1 MKCPYSKRI
10 ITALAV
16 IACTCGMNAEAA
28 SVGQLVASD
37 SYNLYWGGSY
47 NDVTKTGGSYNTAL
61 GSGTSAGMSVEK
73 RHDGEY
79 TTTTAQTYQYGMAW
93 GKEARAA
100 NDVATAFGHKTV
112 ATGKKA
118 TAFGEKSVASGEA
131 STAFGQMTEA
141 SADNATAFG
150 YKTNASGKASTAFGS
165 QNTASGQS
173 AAAFGQNNKATGNS
187 ATAFGQDTVAG
198 GRSAVAMGEFSDA
211 AGDNSLAAL
220 GGQTLAAATGFAA
233 VGNGAVAAVENT
245 VALGS
250 GSRADRKAGKDG
262 YLKSAA
268 LTGAAWTST
277 ANAISV
283 GNVNGTDGSGNPA
296 PVTRQIT
303 GIAAGS
309 EDTDAVNVAQL
320 KAAVTGASAVKA
332 GSNIS
337 VSADNTVSLK
347 DDVYLGGN
355 HDAATSNIHLNG
367 NDGTITA
374 NAKGDTFQPSSTMKF
389 NKDGLTVSG
398 TDGFGNNTNK
408 TTTVKD
414 GVVRVSDKS
423 LASEHYTEID
433 GGTVRTE
440 ILKVNPD
447 TQSRLKFDGGG
458 LATNVGDSALSV
470 DKKYIYQ
477 AVDDGSGRSNSMKIE
492 KTGTTFKAA
501 GIASAGTTTIE
512 GKKVTA
518 GDVVINGETGQS
530 TIKGLTNKTL
540 TAPDF
545 AKAGRAAT
553 EEQLKVTDDKV
564 TVLDGRVGTL
574 DTQVGTLNTQV
585 GTLDTQ
591 VGTLNTQVG
600 TLNTQVGTLDTRV
613 TTLDGRMD
621 SVDAQIGT
629 LSGRVDGVND
639 RINQLDGRINKVGA
653 GAAALAAL
661 HPLDYDPAYKWD
673 FAAGMGNYRNA
684 NAMAIGAFYRP
695 NEVTMFSLGASIGDG
710 GGMVNAGISLKV
722 GPGVNG
728 GTTRSGLMSKVQDL
742 TAENKELKARDDAQ
756 DVLINQLRRELEALK
771 DDLHK

>member
-1 MKCPYSKRI
+1 MNTMKCPYSKRI

-37 SYNLYWGGSY
+37 SYNLYWGGSP

-73 RHDGEY
+73 QYDGEY
-79 TTTTAQTYQYGMAW
+79 TTTTTQTYQYGMAW

-100 NDVATAFGHKTV
+100 NDAATAFGHKTV

-118 TAFGEKSVASGEA
+118 TAFGENSVASGEA

-150 YKTNASGKASTAFGS
+150 YKTNASGRASTAFGA

-173 AAAFGQNNKATGNS
+173 AAAFGQN
-187 ATAFGQDTVAG
+187 TVAG

-220 GGQTLAAATGFAA
+220 GGQTLAAATGSAA

-268 LTGAAWTST
+268 RTGAAWTST

-320 KAAVTGASAVKA
+320 KAAVAGASAVKA

-374 NAKGDTFQPSSTMKF
+374 NAKGGMFQPSKTMEF

-398 TDGFGNNTNK
+398 TDGLGNNTGK

-564 TVLDGRVGTL
+564 TALDGR
-574 DTQVGTLNTQV
+574 V

-613 TTLDGRMD
+613 TSLDGRMD

-756 DVLINQLRRELEALK
+756 DALINQLRRELEALK

>member
-1 MKCPYSKRI
+1 M
-10 ITALAV
+10 
-16 IACTCGMNAEAA
+16 
-28 SVGQLVASD
+28 
-37 SYNLYWGGSY
+37 
-47 NDVTKTGGSYNTAL
+47 
-61 GSGTSAGMSVEK
+61 
-73 RHDGEY
+73 
-79 TTTTAQTYQYGMAW
+79 
-93 GKEARAA
+93 
-100 NDVATAFGHKTV
+100 
-112 ATGKKA
+112 
-118 TAFGEKSVASGEA
+118 
-131 STAFGQMTEA
+131 
-141 SADNATAFG
+141 
-150 YKTNASGKASTAFGS
+150 
-165 QNTASGQS
+165 
-173 AAAFGQNNKATGNS
+173 
-187 ATAFGQDTVAG
+187 
-198 GRSAVAMGEFSDA
+198 
-211 AGDNSLAAL
+211 
-220 GGQTLAAATGFAA
+220 
-233 VGNGAVAAVENT
+233 
-245 VALGS
+245 ALGS
-250 GSRADRKAGKDG
+250 GSRADREAGKDG

-268 LTGAAWTST
+268 RTGAAWTST

-320 KAAVTGASAVKA
+320 KAAVAGASAVKA

-374 NAKGDTFQPSSTMKF
+374 NAKGGMFQPSKTMEF

-398 TDGFGNNTNK
+398 TDGLGNNTGK

-492 KTGTTFKAA
+492 KTVTTFKAA

-564 TVLDGRVGTL
+564 TALDGR
-574 DTQVGTLNTQV
+574 
-585 GTLDTQ
+585 

-600 TLNTQVGTLDTRV
+600 TLNTQVGTLNTQMGTLDTRV
-613 TTLDGRMD
+613 TSLDGRMD

-756 DVLINQLRRELEALK
+756 DALINQLRRELEALK
-771 DDLHK
+771 DDLRK

>member
-1 MKCPYSKRI
+1 
-10 ITALAV
+10 
-16 IACTCGMNAEAA
+16 MNAEAA
-28 SVGQLVASD
+28 SVGQLVASN
-37 SYNLYWGGSY
+37 SYNLYWSGSY

-73 RHDGEY
+73 QWNGEY

-100 NDVATAFGHKTV
+100 NDAATAFGHKTA
-112 ATGKKA
+112 ATGKEA
-118 TAFGEKSVASGEA
+118 TAFGEKSVASGQA

-150 YKTNASGKASTAFGS
+150 YKTNASGRASTAFGA

-173 AAAFGQNNKATGNS
+173 AAAFGQNTKATGEA

-198 GRSAVAMGEFSDA
+198 GRSAVAMGELSNA
-211 AGDNSLAAL
+211 AGNNSLAAL
-220 GGQTLAAATGFAA
+220 GGQTLAAATGSAA
-233 VGNGAVAAVENT
+233 VGSGAVAAVENT

-250 GSRADRKAGKDG
+250 GSRADREAGKDG

-268 LTGAAWTST
+268 RTGAAWTST

-320 KAAVTGASAVKA
+320 KAAVAGASAVKA

-374 NAKGDTFQPSSTMKF
+374 NAKGGMFENSRTMEF

-398 TDGFGNNTNK
+398 TDGFGNNTGK

-447 TQSRLKFDGGG
+447 TQNRLKFDGGG
-458 LATNVGDSALSV
+458 LATNVGDSALSI

-492 KTGTTFKAA
+492 KTVTTFKAA

-564 TVLDGRVGTL
+564 TALDGR
-574 DTQVGTLNTQV
+574 VGTLNTQV
-585 GTLDTQ
+585 GA
-591 VGTLNTQVG
+591 
-600 TLNTQVGTLDTRV
+600 LDTRV
-613 TTLDGRMD
+613 TSLDGRMD

-639 RINQLDGRINKVGA
+639 RISQLDGRINKVGA

-756 DVLINQLRRELEALK
+756 DALINQLRRELEALK

>member
-1 MKCPYSKRI
+1 MNTMKCPYSKRI

-37 SYNLYWGGSY
+37 SYNLYWGGSP

-73 RHDGEY
+73 QYDGEY
-79 TTTTAQTYQYGMAW
+79 TTTTTQTYQYGMAW

-100 NDVATAFGHKTV
+100 NDAAT
-112 ATGKKA
+112 
-118 TAFGEKSVASGEA
+118 
-131 STAFGQMTEA
+131 
-141 SADNATAFG
+141 
-150 YKTNASGKASTAFGS
+150 
-165 QNTASGQS
+165 
-173 AAAFGQNNKATGNS
+173 AFGQNNKATGNS

-220 GGQTLAAATGFAA
+220 GGQTLAAATGSAA

-268 LTGAAWTST
+268 RTGAAWTST

-320 KAAVTGASAVKA
+320 KAAVAGASAVKA

-374 NAKGDTFQPSSTMKF
+374 NAKGGMFQPSKTMEF

-398 TDGFGNNTNK
+398 TDGLGNNTGK

-564 TVLDGRVGTL
+564 TALDGR
-574 DTQVGTLNTQV
+574 V

-613 TTLDGRMD
+613 TSLDGRMD

-756 DVLINQLRRELEALK
+756 DALINQLRRELEALK

>member
-1 MKCPYSKRI
+1 MNTMKCPYSKRI

-28 SVGQLVASD
+28 SVGQLVASN

-47 NDVTKTGGSYNTAL
+47 NEVTKTGGSYNTAL

-73 RHDGEY
+73 QWNGEY

-100 NDVATAFGHKTV
+100 NDAATAFGHKTA
-112 ATGKKA
+112 ATGKEA
-118 TAFGEKSVASGEA
+118 TAFGEKSVASGQA
-131 STAFGQMTEA
+131 STAFGQMTKA

-150 YKTNASGKASTAFGS
+150 YKTNASGRASTAFGA

-173 AAAFGQNNKATGNS
+173 AAAFGQNTKATGEA

-198 GRSAVAMGEFSDA
+198 GRSAVAMGELSNA
-211 AGDNSLAAL
+211 AGNNSLAAL
-220 GGQTLAAATGFAA
+220 GGQTLAAATGSAA
-233 VGNGAVAAVENT
+233 VGSGAVAAVENT

-250 GSRADRKAGKDG
+250 GSRADREAGKDG

-268 LTGAAWTST
+268 RTGAAWTST

-320 KAAVTGASAVKA
+320 KAAVAGASAVKA

-374 NAKGDTFQPSSTMKF
+374 NAKGGMFQPSKTMEF

-398 TDGFGNNTNK
+398 TDGFGRDTGK

-423 LASEHYTEID
+423 LVSEHYTEID

-447 TQSRLKFDGGG
+447 TQNRLKFDGGG
-458 LATNVGDSALSV
+458 LATNVGDSALSI

-492 KTGTTFKAA
+492 KTVTTFKAA

-574 DTQVGTLNTQV
+574 NTQV
-585 GTLDTQ
+585 GA
-591 VGTLNTQVG
+591 
-600 TLNTQVGTLDTRV
+600 LDTRV
-613 TTLDGRMD
+613 TSLDGRMD

-629 LSGRVDGVND
+629 LSGWVDGVND

-710 GGMVNAGISLKV
+710 GGMVNAGISLKM

-756 DVLINQLRRELEALK
+756 DALINQLRRELEALK

>member
-37 SYNLYWGGSY
+37 SYNLYWGGSP

-73 RHDGEY
+73 QYDGEY
-79 TTTTAQTYQYGMAW
+79 TTTTTQTYQYGMAW

-100 NDVATAFGHKTV
+100 NDAATAFGHKTV

-118 TAFGEKSVASGEA
+118 TAFGENSVASGEA

-150 YKTNASGKASTAFGS
+150 YKTNASGRASTAFGA

-198 GRSAVAMGEFSDA
+198 GRSAV
-211 AGDNSLAAL
+211 
-220 GGQTLAAATGFAA
+220 
-233 VGNGAVAAVENT
+233 GNGAVAAVENT

-250 GSRADRKAGKDG
+250 GSRADREAGKDG

-268 LTGAAWTST
+268 RTGAAWTST

-320 KAAVTGASAVKA
+320 KAAVAGASAVKA

-374 NAKGDTFQPSSTMKF
+374 NAKGGMFQPSKTMEF

-398 TDGFGNNTNK
+398 TDGLGNNTGK

-492 KTGTTFKAA
+492 KTVTTFKAA

-564 TVLDGRVGTL
+564 TALDGR
-574 DTQVGTLNTQV
+574 
-585 GTLDTQ
+585 

-600 TLNTQVGTLDTRV
+600 TLNTQVGTLNTQMGTLDTRV
-613 TTLDGRMD
+613 TSLDGRMD

-756 DVLINQLRRELEALK
+756 DALINQLRRELEALK
-771 DDLHK
+771 DDLRK

>member
-1 MKCPYSKRI
+1 
-10 ITALAV
+10 
-16 IACTCGMNAEAA
+16 MNAEAA
-28 SVGQLVASD
+28 SVGQLVASN
-37 SYNLYWGGSY
+37 SYNLYWSGSY

-73 RHDGEY
+73 QWNGEY

-100 NDVATAFGHKTV
+100 NDAATAFGHKTA
-112 ATGKKA
+112 ATGKEA
-118 TAFGEKSVASGEA
+118 TAFGEKSVASGQA
-131 STAFGQMTEA
+131 STAFGQMTKA

-150 YKTNASGKASTAFGS
+150 YKTNASGRASTAFGA

-173 AAAFGQNNKATGNS
+173 AAAFGQNTKATGEA

-198 GRSAVAMGEFSDA
+198 GRSAVAMGELSNA
-211 AGDNSLAAL
+211 AGNNSLAAL
-220 GGQTLAAATGFAA
+220 GGQTLAAATGSAA
-233 VGNGAVAAVENT
+233 VGSGAVAAVENT

-250 GSRADRKAGKDG
+250 GSRADREAGKDG

-268 LTGAAWTST
+268 RTGAAWTST

-320 KAAVTGASAVKA
+320 KAAVAGASAVKA

-374 NAKGDTFQPSSTMKF
+374 NAKGGMFQPSKTMEF

-398 TDGFGNNTNK
+398 TDGFGNNTGK

-423 LASEHYTEID
+423 LVSEHYTEID

-447 TQSRLKFDGGG
+447 TQNRLKFDGGG
-458 LATNVGDSALSV
+458 LATNVGDSALSI

-492 KTGTTFKAA
+492 KTVTTFKAA

-574 DTQVGTLNTQV
+574 NTQV
-585 GTLDTQ
+585 GA
-591 VGTLNTQVG
+591 
-600 TLNTQVGTLDTRV
+600 LDTRV
-613 TTLDGRMD
+613 TSLDGRMD

-629 LSGRVDGVND
+629 LSGRVNGVND

>member
-1 MKCPYSKRI
+1 MNTMKCPYSKRI

-28 SVGQLVASD
+28 SVGQLVASN

-47 NDVTKTGGSYNTAL
+47 DVTKTGGSYNTAL

-73 RHDGEY
+73 QWNGEY

-100 NDVATAFGHKTV
+100 NDAATAFGHKTA
-112 ATGKKA
+112 ATGKEA
-118 TAFGEKSVASGEA
+118 TAFGEKSVASGQA
-131 STAFGQMTEA
+131 STAFGQMTKA

-150 YKTNASGKASTAFGS
+150 YKTNASGRASTAFGA

-173 AAAFGQNNKATGNS
+173 AAAFGQNTKATGEA

-198 GRSAVAMGEFSDA
+198 GRSAVAMGELSNA
-211 AGDNSLAAL
+211 AGNNSLAAL
-220 GGQTLAAATGFAA
+220 GGQTLVAATGSAA
-233 VGNGAVAAVENT
+233 VGSGAVAAVENT

-250 GSRADRKAGKDG
+250 GSRADREAGKDG

-268 LTGAAWTST
+268 RTGAAWTST

-320 KAAVTGASAVKA
+320 KAAVVGASGVKA

-374 NAKGDTFQPSSTMKF
+374 NAKGGMFQPSKTMEF

-398 TDGFGNNTNK
+398 TDGFGRDTGK

-492 KTGTTFKAA
+492 KTVTTFKAA

-518 GDVVINGETGQS
+518 GDVVINGETGKS

-574 DTQVGTLNTQV
+574 NTQV
-585 GTLDTQ
+585 GA
-591 VGTLNTQVG
+591 
-600 TLNTQVGTLDTRV
+600 LDTRV
-613 TTLDGRMD
+613 TSLDGRMD

-629 LSGRVDGVND
+629 LSGRVNGVND

-756 DVLINQLRRELEALK
+756 DALINQLRRELEALK

>member
-37 SYNLYWGGSY
+37 SYNLYWGGSP

-73 RHDGEY
+73 QYDGEY
-79 TTTTAQTYQYGMAW
+79 TTTTTQTYQYGMAW

-100 NDVATAFGHKTV
+100 NDAATAFGHKTV

-118 TAFGEKSVASGEA
+118 TAFGENSVASGEA

-141 SADNATAFG
+141 AADNATAFG
-150 YKTNASGKASTAFGS
+150 YKTNASGRASTAFGA

-198 GRSAVAMGEFSDA
+198 GRSAV
-211 AGDNSLAAL
+211 
-220 GGQTLAAATGFAA
+220 
-233 VGNGAVAAVENT
+233 GNGAVAAVENT

-250 GSRADRKAGKDG
+250 GSRADREAGKDG

-268 LTGAAWTST
+268 RTGAAWTST

-320 KAAVTGASAVKA
+320 KAAVAGASAVKA

-374 NAKGDTFQPSSTMKF
+374 NAKGGMFQPSKTMEF

-398 TDGFGNNTNK
+398 TDGLGNNTGK

-492 KTGTTFKAA
+492 KTVTTFKR
-501 GIASAGTTTIE
+501 
-512 GKKVTA
+512 
-518 GDVVINGETGQS
+518 
-530 TIKGLTNKTL
+530 
-540 TAPDF
+540 AP
-545 AKAGRAAT
+545 
-553 EEQLKVTDDKV
+553 
-564 TVLDGRVGTL
+564 
-574 DTQVGTLNTQV
+574 
-585 GTLDTQ
+585 
-591 VGTLNTQVG
+591 
-600 TLNTQVGTLDTRV
+600 
-613 TTLDGRMD
+613 
-621 SVDAQIGT
+621 
-629 LSGRVDGVND
+629 
-639 RINQLDGRINKVGA
+639 
-653 GAAALAAL
+653 
-661 HPLDYDPAYKWD
+661 
-673 FAAGMGNYRNA
+673 
-684 NAMAIGAFYRP
+684 RP
-695 NEVTMFSLGASIGDG
+695 
-710 GGMVNAGISLKV
+710 
-722 GPGVNG
+722 
-728 GTTRSGLMSKVQDL
+728 
-742 TAENKELKARDDAQ
+742 LKARKLPPGMSSSTGKRDSPR
-756 DVLINQLRRELEALK
+756 LRG
-771 DDLHK
+771 

>member
-1 MKCPYSKRI
+1 
-10 ITALAV
+10 
-16 IACTCGMNAEAA
+16 MNAEAA

-37 SYNLYWGGSY
+37 SYNLYWGGSP

-73 RHDGEY
+73 QYDGEY
-79 TTTTAQTYQYGMAW
+79 TTTTTQTYQYGMAW

-100 NDVATAFGHKTV
+100 NDAATAFGHKTV

-118 TAFGEKSVASGEA
+118 TAFGENSVASGEA

-150 YKTNASGKASTAFGS
+150 YKTNASGRASTAFGA

-220 GGQTLAAATGFAA
+220 GGQTLAAATGSAA

-268 LTGAAWTST
+268 RTGAAWTST

-320 KAAVTGASAVKA
+320 KAAVAGASAVKA

-374 NAKGDTFQPSSTMKF
+374 NAKGGMFENSRTMEF

-398 TDGFGNNTNK
+398 TDGFGNNTGK

-545 AKAGRAAT
+545 AKAG
-553 EEQLKVTDDKV
+553 V
-564 TVLDGRVGTL
+564 
-574 DTQVGTLNTQV
+574 
-585 GTLDTQ
+585 
-591 VGTLNTQVG
+591 
-600 TLNTQVGTLDTRV
+600 
-613 TTLDGRMD
+613 
-621 SVDAQIGT
+621 
-629 LSGRVDGVND
+629 
-639 RINQLDGRINKVGA
+639 
-653 GAAALAAL
+653 
-661 HPLDYDPAYKWD
+661 
-673 FAAGMGNYRNA
+673 
-684 NAMAIGAFYRP
+684 
-695 NEVTMFSLGASIGDG
+695 
-710 GGMVNAGISLKV
+710 
-722 GPGVNG
+722 
-728 GTTRSGLMSKVQDL
+728 
-742 TAENKELKARDDAQ
+742 
-756 DVLINQLRRELEALK
+756 RRRK
-771 DDLHK
+771 NS

>member
-37 SYNLYWGGSY
+37 SYNLYWGGSP

-73 RHDGEY
+73 QYDGEY
-79 TTTTAQTYQYGMAW
+79 TTTTTQTYQYGMAW

-100 NDVATAFGHKTV
+100 NDAATAFGHKTV

-118 TAFGEKSVASGEA
+118 TAFGENSVASGEA

-150 YKTNASGKASTAFGS
+150 YKTNASGRASTAFGA

-173 AAAFGQNNKATGNS
+173 AAAFGQNNKATGDA
-187 ATAFGQDTVAG
+187 ATAFGQDTAAS

-211 AGDNSLAAL
+211 AGDNSLAA
-220 GGQTLAAATGFAA
+220 ATGSAA

-250 GSRADRKAGKDG
+250 GSRADREAGKDG

-268 LTGAAWTST
+268 RTGAAWTST

-320 KAAVTGASAVKA
+320 KAAVAGASAVKA

-374 NAKGDTFQPSSTMKF
+374 NAKGGMFQPSKTMEF

-398 TDGFGNNTNK
+398 TDGLGNNTGK

-492 KTGTTFKAA
+492 KTVTTFKAA
-501 GIASAGTTTIE
+501 GIASAGITTIE

-564 TVLDGRVGTL
+564 TALDGR
-574 DTQVGTLNTQV
+574 
-585 GTLDTQ
+585 

-600 TLNTQVGTLDTRV
+600 TLNTQVGTLNTQMGTLDTRV
-613 TTLDGRMD
+613 TSLDGRMD

-756 DVLINQLRRELEALK
+756 DALINQLRRELEALK
-771 DDLHK
+771 DDLRK

>member
-1 MKCPYSKRI
+1 
-10 ITALAV
+10 
-16 IACTCGMNAEAA
+16 MNAEAA

-37 SYNLYWGGSY
+37 SYNLYWGGSP

-73 RHDGEY
+73 QYDGEY
-79 TTTTAQTYQYGMAW
+79 TTTTTQTYQYGMAW

-100 NDVATAFGHKTV
+100 NDAAT
-112 ATGKKA
+112 
-118 TAFGEKSVASGEA
+118 
-131 STAFGQMTEA
+131 
-141 SADNATAFG
+141 
-150 YKTNASGKASTAFGS
+150 
-165 QNTASGQS
+165 
-173 AAAFGQNNKATGNS
+173 AFGQNNKATGNS

-220 GGQTLAAATGFAA
+220 GGQTLAAATGSAA

-250 GSRADRKAGKDG
+250 GSRADREAGKDG

-268 LTGAAWTST
+268 RTGAAWTST

-320 KAAVTGASAVKA
+320 KAAVAGASAVKA

-374 NAKGDTFQPSSTMKF
+374 NAKGGMFQPSKTMEF

-398 TDGFGNNTNK
+398 TDGLGNNTGK

-492 KTGTTFKAA
+492 KTVTTFKAA

-564 TVLDGRVGTL
+564 TALDGR
-574 DTQVGTLNTQV
+574 
-585 GTLDTQ
+585 

-600 TLNTQVGTLDTRV
+600 TLNTQVGTLNTQMGTLDTRV
-613 TTLDGRMD
+613 TSLDGRMD

-756 DVLINQLRRELEALK
+756 DALINQLRRELEALK
-771 DDLHK
+771 DDLRK

>member
-1 MKCPYSKRI
+1 
-10 ITALAV
+10 
-16 IACTCGMNAEAA
+16 MNAEAA
-28 SVGQLVASD
+28 SVGNLVASD
-37 SYNLYWGGSY
+37 YYNLYWGGSY

-61 GSGTSAGMSVEK
+61 GSGTSAGMSVTK
-73 RHDGEY
+73 RYDGEY
-79 TTTTAQTYQYGMAW
+79 ETTTAQTYQYGMAW

-100 NDVATAFGHKTV
+100 NDA
-112 ATGKKA
+112 
-118 TAFGEKSVASGEA
+118 
-131 STAFGQMTEA
+131 
-141 SADNATAFG
+141 ATAFG
-150 YKTNASGKASTAFGS
+150 YKTNASGKASTAFGA

-173 AAAFGQNNKATGNS
+173 AAAFGQNNKATGEA

-211 AGDNSLAAL
+211 AGNNSLAAL
-220 GGQTLAAATGFAA
+220 GGQTLAAATGSAA

-268 LTGAAWTST
+268 RTGAAWTST

-320 KAAVTGASAVKA
+320 KAAVAGASAVKA

-374 NAKGDTFQPSSTMKF
+374 NAKGGMFQPSKTMEF

-398 TDGFGNNTNK
+398 TDGLGNNTGK

-564 TVLDGRVGTL
+564 TALDGR
-574 DTQVGTLNTQV
+574 V

-613 TTLDGRMD
+613 TSLDGRMD

-756 DVLINQLRRELEALK
+756 DALINQLRRELEALK

>member
-1 MKCPYSKRI
+1 
-10 ITALAV
+10 
-16 IACTCGMNAEAA
+16 MNAEAA

-118 TAFGEKSVASGEA
+118 TAFGEKSVASG
-131 STAFGQMTEA
+131 
-141 SADNATAFG
+141 
-150 YKTNASGKASTAFGS
+150 
-165 QNTASGQS
+165 QS

-220 GGQTLAAATGFAA
+220 GGQTLAAATGSAA

-585 GTLDTQ
+585 GTLNTQVGTLDTQ

>member
-1 MKCPYSKRI
+1 
-10 ITALAV
+10 
-16 IACTCGMNAEAA
+16 MNAEAA
-28 SVGQLVASD
+28 SVGNLVASD
-37 SYNLYWGGSY
+37 YYNLYWGGSY

-61 GSGTSAGMSVEK
+61 GSGTSAGMSVTK
-73 RHDGEY
+73 RYDGEY
-79 TTTTAQTYQYGMAW
+79 ETTTAQTYQYGMAW

-100 NDVATAFGHKTV
+100 NDAAT
-112 ATGKKA
+112 
-118 TAFGEKSVASGEA
+118 
-131 STAFGQMTEA
+131 
-141 SADNATAFG
+141 
-150 YKTNASGKASTAFGS
+150 
-165 QNTASGQS
+165 
-173 AAAFGQNNKATGNS
+173 AFGQNNKVTGEA

-211 AGDNSLAAL
+211 AGNNSLAAL
-220 GGQTLAAATGFAA
+220 GGQTLAAATGSAA

-250 GSRADRKAGKDG
+250 GSRADREAGKDG

-268 LTGAAWTST
+268 RTGAAWTST

-320 KAAVTGASAVKA
+320 KAAVAGASAVKA

-374 NAKGDTFQPSSTMKF
+374 NAKGGMFQPSKTMEF

-398 TDGFGNNTNK
+398 TDGLGNNTGK

-492 KTGTTFKAA
+492 KTVTTFKAA

-564 TVLDGRVGTL
+564 TALDGR
-574 DTQVGTLNTQV
+574 
-585 GTLDTQ
+585 

-600 TLNTQVGTLDTRV
+600 TLNTQIGTLNTQVGTLNTRV
-613 TTLDGRMD
+613 TSLDGRMD

-673 FAAGMGNYRNA
+673 FAAGMGNYSNA

-756 DVLINQLRRELEALK
+756 DALINQLRRELEVLK
-771 DDLHK
+771 DDLRK

>member
-1 MKCPYSKRI
+1 MNTMKCPYSKRI

-100 NDVATAFGHKTV
+100 NDVATAFG
-112 ATGKKA
+112 
-118 TAFGEKSVASGEA
+118 
-131 STAFGQMTEA
+131 
-141 SADNATAFG
+141 
-150 YKTNASGKASTAFGS
+150 
-165 QNTASGQS
+165 
-173 AAAFGQNNKATGNS
+173 QNNKATGNS

-220 GGQTLAAATGFAA
+220 GGQTLAAATGSAA

-585 GTLDTQ
+585 GTLNTQVGTLDTQ

>member
-1 MKCPYSKRI
+1 MNTMKCPYSKRI

-28 SVGQLVASD
+28 SVGHLVASD
-37 SYNLYWGGSY
+37 YYNLYWGGSY

-61 GSGTSAGMSVEK
+61 GSGTSAGMSVTK
-73 RHDGEY
+73 QYDGEY
-79 TTTTAQTYQYGMAW
+79 TTTTTQTYQYGMAW

-100 NDVATAFGHKTV
+100 NDAATAFGHKTV

-118 TAFGEKSVASGEA
+118 TAFGENSVASGEA

-150 YKTNASGKASTAFGS
+150 YKTNASGKASTAFGA

-211 AGDNSLAAL
+211 AGDNSLAA
-220 GGQTLAAATGFAA
+220 ATGSAA

-250 GSRADRKAGKDG
+250 GSRADREAGKDG

-268 LTGAAWTST
+268 RTGAAWTST

-320 KAAVTGASAVKA
+320 KAAVAGASAVKA

-374 NAKGDTFQPSSTMKF
+374 NAKGGMFQPSKTMEF

-398 TDGFGNNTNK
+398 TDGLGNNTGK

-492 KTGTTFKAA
+492 KTVTTFKAA
-501 GIASAGTTTIE
+501 GIASAGITTIE

-564 TVLDGRVGTL
+564 TALDGR
-574 DTQVGTLNTQV
+574 
-585 GTLDTQ
+585 

-600 TLNTQVGTLDTRV
+600 TLNTQVGTLNTQMGTLDTRV
-613 TTLDGRMD
+613 TSLDGRMD

-756 DVLINQLRRELEALK
+756 DALINQLRRELEALK
-771 DDLHK
+771 DDLRK

>member
-1 MKCPYSKRI
+1 MNTMKCPYSKRI

-150 YKTNASGKASTAFGS
+150 
-165 QNTASGQS
+165 
-173 AAAFGQNNKATGNS
+173 QNNKATGNS

-220 GGQTLAAATGFAA
+220 GGQTLAAATGSAA

>member
-1 MKCPYSKRI
+1 
-10 ITALAV
+10 
-16 IACTCGMNAEAA
+16 MNAEAA

-131 STAFGQMTEA
+131 STAFG
-141 SADNATAFG
+141 
-150 YKTNASGKASTAFGS
+150 S

-220 GGQTLAAATGFAA
+220 GGQTLAAATGSAA

-553 EEQLKVTDDKV
+553 KEQLKVTDDKV

-574 DTQVGTLNTQV
+574 DTQVGTLNTQVGTLNTQV

>member
-100 NDVATAFGHKTV
+100 NDVATAFG
-112 ATGKKA
+112 
-118 TAFGEKSVASGEA
+118 
-131 STAFGQMTEA
+131 
-141 SADNATAFG
+141 
-150 YKTNASGKASTAFGS
+150 
-165 QNTASGQS
+165 
-173 AAAFGQNNKATGNS
+173 QNNKATGNS

-220 GGQTLAAATGFAA
+220 GGQTLAAATGSAA

-585 GTLDTQ
+585 GTLNTQVGTLDTQ

>member
-1 MKCPYSKRI
+1 MNTMKCPYSKRI

-28 SVGQLVASD
+28 SVGNLVASD
-37 SYNLYWGGSY
+37 YYNLYWGGSY

-61 GSGTSAGMSVEK
+61 GSGTSAGMSVTK
-73 RHDGEY
+73 RYDGEY
-79 TTTTAQTYQYGMAW
+79 ETTTAQTYQYGMAW

-100 NDVATAFGHKTV
+100 NDA
-112 ATGKKA
+112 
-118 TAFGEKSVASGEA
+118 
-131 STAFGQMTEA
+131 
-141 SADNATAFG
+141 ATAFG
-150 YKTNASGKASTAFGS
+150 YKTNASGKASTAFGA
-165 QNTASGQS
+165 QNTASGQ
-173 AAAFGQNNKATGNS
+173 NNKVTGEA

-211 AGDNSLAAL
+211 AGNNSLAAL
-220 GGQTLAAATGFAA
+220 GGQTLAAATGSAA

-250 GSRADRKAGKDG
+250 GSRADREAGKDG

-268 LTGAAWTST
+268 RTGAAWTST

-320 KAAVTGASAVKA
+320 KAAVAGASAVKA

-374 NAKGDTFQPSSTMKF
+374 NAKGGMFQPSKTMEF

-398 TDGFGNNTNK
+398 TDGLGNNTGK

-492 KTGTTFKAA
+492 KTVTTFKAA

-564 TVLDGRVGTL
+564 TALDGR
-574 DTQVGTLNTQV
+574 
-585 GTLDTQ
+585 

-600 TLNTQVGTLDTRV
+600 TLNTQIGTLNTQVGTLNTRV
-613 TTLDGRMD
+613 TSLDGRMD

-756 DVLINQLRRELEALK
+756 DALINQLRRELEVLK
-771 DDLHK
+771 DDLRK

>member
-1 MKCPYSKRI
+1 
-10 ITALAV
+10 
-16 IACTCGMNAEAA
+16 MNAEAA
-28 SVGQLVASD
+28 SVGQLVASN
-37 SYNLYWGGSY
+37 SYNLYWSGSY

-73 RHDGEY
+73 QWNGEY

-100 NDVATAFGHKTV
+100 NDAATAFGHKTA
-112 ATGKKA
+112 ATGKEA
-118 TAFGEKSVASGEA
+118 TAFGEKSVASGQA
-131 STAFGQMTEA
+131 STAFGQMTKA

-150 YKTNASGKASTAFGS
+150 YKTNASGRASTAFGA

-173 AAAFGQNNKATGNS
+173 AAAFGQNTKATGEA

-198 GRSAVAMGEFSDA
+198 GRSAVAMGELSNA
-211 AGDNSLAAL
+211 AGNNSLAAL
-220 GGQTLAAATGFAA
+220 GGQTLAAATGSAA
-233 VGNGAVAAVENT
+233 VGSGAVAAVENT

-250 GSRADRKAGKDG
+250 GSRADREAGKDG

-268 LTGAAWTST
+268 RTGAAWTST

-320 KAAVTGASAVKA
+320 KAAVAGASGVKA

-374 NAKGDTFQPSSTMKF
+374 NAKGGMFENSRTMEF

-398 TDGFGNNTNK
+398 TDGFGRDTGK

-447 TQSRLKFDGGG
+447 TQNRLKFDGGG
-458 LATNVGDSALSV
+458 LVTNVGDSALSV

-492 KTGTTFKAA
+492 KTVTTFKAA

-518 GDVVINGETGQS
+518 GDVVINGETGKS

-574 DTQVGTLNTQV
+574 NTQV
-585 GTLDTQ
+585 GA
-591 VGTLNTQVG
+591 
-600 TLNTQVGTLDTRV
+600 LDTRV
-613 TTLDGRMD
+613 TSLDGRMD

-629 LSGRVDGVND
+629 LSGRVNGVND

-756 DVLINQLRRELEALK
+756 DALINQLRRELEALK

>member
-28 SVGQLVASD
+28 SVGQLVASN

-47 NDVTKTGGSYNTAL
+47 NEVTKTGGSYNTAL

-73 RHDGEY
+73 QWNGEY

-100 NDVATAFGHKTV
+100 NDAATAFGHKTA
-112 ATGKKA
+112 ATGKEA
-118 TAFGEKSVASGEA
+118 TAFGEKSVASGQA
-131 STAFGQMTEA
+131 STAFGQMTKA

-150 YKTNASGKASTAFGS
+150 YKTNASGRASTAFGA

-173 AAAFGQNNKATGNS
+173 AAAFGQNTKATGEA

-198 GRSAVAMGEFSDA
+198 GRSAVAMGELSNA
-211 AGDNSLAAL
+211 AGNNSLAAL
-220 GGQTLAAATGFAA
+220 GGQTLAAATGSAA
-233 VGNGAVAAVENT
+233 VGSGAVAAVENT

-250 GSRADRKAGKDG
+250 GSRADREAGKDG

-268 LTGAAWTST
+268 RTGAAWTST

-320 KAAVTGASAVKA
+320 KAAVAGASAVKA

-374 NAKGDTFQPSSTMKF
+374 NAKGGMFQPSKTMEF

-398 TDGFGNNTNK
+398 TDGFGNNTGK

-423 LASEHYTEID
+423 LVSEHYTEID

-447 TQSRLKFDGGG
+447 TQNRLKFDGGG
-458 LATNVGDSALSV
+458 LVTNVGDSALSI

-492 KTGTTFKAA
+492 KTVTTFKAA

-574 DTQVGTLNTQV
+574 NTQV
-585 GTLDTQ
+585 GA
-591 VGTLNTQVG
+591 
-600 TLNTQVGTLDTRV
+600 LDTRV
-613 TTLDGRMD
+613 TSLDGRMD

-629 LSGRVDGVND
+629 LSGRVNGVND

>member
-1 MKCPYSKRI
+1 
-10 ITALAV
+10 
-16 IACTCGMNAEAA
+16 MNAEAA
-28 SVGQLVASD
+28 SVGQLVASN

-47 NDVTKTGGSYNTAL
+47 NEVTKTGGSYNTAL

-73 RHDGEY
+73 QWNGEY

-100 NDVATAFGHKTV
+100 NDAATAFGHKTA
-112 ATGKKA
+112 ATGKEA
-118 TAFGEKSVASGEA
+118 TAFGEKSVASGQA
-131 STAFGQMTEA
+131 STAFGQMTKA

-150 YKTNASGKASTAFGS
+150 YKTNASGRASTAFGA

-173 AAAFGQNNKATGNS
+173 AAAFGQNTKATGEA

-198 GRSAVAMGEFSDA
+198 GRSAVAMGELSNA
-211 AGDNSLAAL
+211 AGNNSLAAL
-220 GGQTLAAATGFAA
+220 GGQTLAAATGSAA
-233 VGNGAVAAVENT
+233 VGSGAVAAVENT

-250 GSRADRKAGKDG
+250 GSRADREAGKDG

-268 LTGAAWTST
+268 RTGAAWTST

-320 KAAVTGASAVKA
+320 KAAVAGASGVKA

-374 NAKGDTFQPSSTMKF
+374 NAKGGMFENSRTMEF

-398 TDGFGNNTNK
+398 TDGFGRDTGK

-423 LASEHYTEID
+423 LVSEHYTEID

-447 TQSRLKFDGGG
+447 TQNRLKFDGGG
-458 LATNVGDSALSV
+458 LVTNVGDSALSV

-492 KTGTTFKAA
+492 KTVTTFKAA

-518 GDVVINGETGQS
+518 GDVVINGETGKS

-574 DTQVGTLNTQV
+574 NTQV
-585 GTLDTQ
+585 GA
-591 VGTLNTQVG
+591 
-600 TLNTQVGTLDTRV
+600 LDTRV
-613 TTLDGRMD
+613 TSLDGRMD

-629 LSGRVDGVND
+629 LSGRVNGVND

>member
-1 MKCPYSKRI
+1 MLFITDYIIKRGITVNTMKCPYSKRI

-28 SVGQLVASD
+28 SVGQLVASN
-37 SYNLYWGGSY
+37 SYNLYWSGSY
-47 NDVTKTGGSYNTAL
+47 NEVTKTGGSYNTAL

-73 RHDGEY
+73 QWNGEY

-100 NDVATAFGHKTV
+100 NDAATAFGHKTA
-112 ATGKKA
+112 ATGKEA
-118 TAFGEKSVASGEA
+118 TAFGEKSVASGQA
-131 STAFGQMTEA
+131 STAFGQMTKA

-150 YKTNASGKASTAFGS
+150 YKTNASGRASTAFGA

-173 AAAFGQNNKATGNS
+173 AAAFGQNTKATGEA

-198 GRSAVAMGEFSDA
+198 GRSAVAMGELSNA
-211 AGDNSLAAL
+211 AGNNSLAAL
-220 GGQTLAAATGFAA
+220 GGQTLAAATGSAA
-233 VGNGAVAAVENT
+233 VGSGAVAAVENT

-250 GSRADRKAGKDG
+250 GSRADREAGKDG

-268 LTGAAWTST
+268 RTGAAWTST

-320 KAAVTGASAVKA
+320 KAAVAGASAVKA

-374 NAKGDTFQPSSTMKF
+374 NAKGGMFQPSKTMEF

-398 TDGFGNNTNK
+398 TDGFGNNTGK

-423 LASEHYTEID
+423 LVSEHYTEID

-447 TQSRLKFDGGG
+447 TQNRLKFDGGG
-458 LATNVGDSALSV
+458 LATNVGDSALSI

-492 KTGTTFKAA
+492 KTVTTFKAA

-574 DTQVGTLNTQV
+574 NTQV
-585 GTLDTQ
+585 GA
-591 VGTLNTQVG
+591 
-600 TLNTQVGTLDTRV
+600 LDTRV
-613 TTLDGRMD
+613 TSLDGRMD

-629 LSGRVDGVND
+629 LSGRVNGVND

>member
-1 MKCPYSKRI
+1 MNTMKCPYSKRI

-28 SVGQLVASD
+28 SVGNLVASD
-37 SYNLYWGGSY
+37 YYNLYWGGSP

-61 GSGTSAGMSVEK
+61 GSGTSAGMSVTK
-73 RHDGEY
+73 RYDGEY
-79 TTTTAQTYQYGMAW
+79 EATTAQTYQYGMAW

-100 NDVATAFGHKTV
+100 NDAATAFGHKTV
-112 ATGKKA
+112 ATGEKA
-118 TAFGEKSVASGEA
+118 TAFGEKSVASGQA

-150 YKTNASGKASTAFGS
+150 YKTNASGKASTAFGA

-173 AAAFGQNNKATGNS
+173 AAAFGQNNKATGEA
-187 ATAFGQDTVAG
+187 ATAFGQDTVA
-198 GRSAVAMGEFSDA
+198 
-211 AGDNSLAAL
+211 
-220 GGQTLAAATGFAA
+220 
-233 VGNGAVAAVENT
+233 GAVAAVENT

-268 LTGAAWTST
+268 RTGAAWTST

-320 KAAVTGASAVKA
+320 KAAVAGASAVKA

-374 NAKGDTFQPSSTMKF
+374 NAKGGMFQPSKTMEF

-398 TDGFGNNTNK
+398 TDGLGNNTGK

-564 TVLDGRVGTL
+564 TALDGRVGTL
-574 DTQVGTLNTQV
+574 DTQVGTF
-585 GTLDTQ
+585 
-591 VGTLNTQVG
+591 NTQVG

-613 TTLDGRMD
+613 TSLDGRMD

-756 DVLINQLRRELEALK
+756 DALINQLRRELEALK

>member
-1 MKCPYSKRI
+1 
-10 ITALAV
+10 
-16 IACTCGMNAEAA
+16 MNAEAA

-37 SYNLYWGGSY
+37 SYNLYWGGSP

-73 RHDGEY
+73 QYDGEY
-79 TTTTAQTYQYGMAW
+79 TTTTTQTYQYGMAW

-100 NDVATAFGHKTV
+100 NDAATAFGHKTV

-118 TAFGEKSVASGEA
+118 TAFGENSVASGEA

-150 YKTNASGKASTAFGS
+150 YKTNASGRASTAFGA

-173 AAAFGQNNKATGNS
+173 AAAFGQN
-187 ATAFGQDTVAG
+187 TVAG

-220 GGQTLAAATGFAA
+220 GGQTLAAATGSAA

-268 LTGAAWTST
+268 RTGAAWTST

-320 KAAVTGASAVKA
+320 KAAVAGASAVKA

-374 NAKGDTFQPSSTMKF
+374 NAKGGMFQPSKTMEF

-398 TDGFGNNTNK
+398 TDGLGNNTGK

-564 TVLDGRVGTL
+564 TALDGR
-574 DTQVGTLNTQV
+574 V

-613 TTLDGRMD
+613 TSLDGRMD

-756 DVLINQLRRELEALK
+756 DALINQLRRELEALK

>member
-1 MKCPYSKRI
+1 
-10 ITALAV
+10 
-16 IACTCGMNAEAA
+16 
-28 SVGQLVASD
+28 
-37 SYNLYWGGSY
+37 
-47 NDVTKTGGSYNTAL
+47 
-61 GSGTSAGMSVEK
+61 
-73 RHDGEY
+73 
-79 TTTTAQTYQYGMAW
+79 
-93 GKEARAA
+93 
-100 NDVATAFGHKTV
+100 
-112 ATGKKA
+112 
-118 TAFGEKSVASGEA
+118 
-131 STAFGQMTEA
+131 
-141 SADNATAFG
+141 
-150 YKTNASGKASTAFGS
+150 
-165 QNTASGQS
+165 
-173 AAAFGQNNKATGNS
+173 
-187 ATAFGQDTVAG
+187 
-198 GRSAVAMGEFSDA
+198 
-211 AGDNSLAAL
+211 
-220 GGQTLAAATGFAA
+220 
-233 VGNGAVAAVENT
+233 
-245 VALGS
+245 
-250 GSRADRKAGKDG
+250 
-262 YLKSAA
+262 
-268 LTGAAWTST
+268 
-277 ANAISV
+277 
-283 GNVNGTDGSGNPA
+283 
-296 PVTRQIT
+296 
-303 GIAAGS
+303 
-309 EDTDAVNVAQL
+309 
-320 KAAVTGASAVKA
+320 
-332 GSNIS
+332 
-337 VSADNTVSLK
+337 
-347 DDVYLGGN
+347 
-355 HDAATSNIHLNG
+355 
-367 NDGTITA
+367 
-374 NAKGDTFQPSSTMKF
+374 MKF

-574 DTQVGTLNTQV
+574 DTHVGTLNTHVGTLNTQV

-661 HPLDYDPAYKWD
+661 HSLDYDPAYKWD

>member
-1 MKCPYSKRI
+1 
-10 ITALAV
+10 
-16 IACTCGMNAEAA
+16 MNAEAA

-131 STAFGQMTEA
+131 STAFG
-141 SADNATAFG
+141 
-150 YKTNASGKASTAFGS
+150 S

-220 GGQTLAAATGFAA
+220 GGQTLAAATGSAA

-585 GTLDTQ
+585 GTLNTQVGTLDTQ

>member
-1 MKCPYSKRI
+1 
-10 ITALAV
+10 
-16 IACTCGMNAEAA
+16 MNAEAA

-131 STAFGQMTEA
+131 STAFG
-141 SADNATAFG
+141 
-150 YKTNASGKASTAFGS
+150 S

-220 GGQTLAAATGFAA
+220 GGQTLAAATGSAA

-585 GTLDTQ
+585 GTLNTQVGTLDTQ

-771 DDLHK
+771 DDLLKYVSNGGA

>member
-1 MKCPYSKRI
+1 MNTMKCPYSKRI

-37 SYNLYWGGSY
+37 SYNLYWGGSP

-73 RHDGEY
+73 QYDGEY
-79 TTTTAQTYQYGMAW
+79 TTTTTQTYQYGMAW

-100 NDVATAFGHKTV
+100 NDAATAFGHKTV

-118 TAFGEKSVASGEA
+118 TAFGENSVASGEA

-150 YKTNASGKASTAFGS
+150 YKTNASGRASTAFGA

-198 GRSAVAMGEFSDA
+198 GRSAV
-211 AGDNSLAAL
+211 
-220 GGQTLAAATGFAA
+220 
-233 VGNGAVAAVENT
+233 GNGAVAAVENT

-250 GSRADRKAGKDG
+250 GSRADREAGKDG

-268 LTGAAWTST
+268 RTGAAWTST

-320 KAAVTGASAVKA
+320 KAAVAGASAVKA

-374 NAKGDTFQPSSTMKF
+374 NAKGGMFQPSKTMEF

-398 TDGFGNNTNK
+398 TDGLGNNTGK

-492 KTGTTFKAA
+492 KTVTTFKAA

-564 TVLDGRVGTL
+564 TALDGR
-574 DTQVGTLNTQV
+574 
-585 GTLDTQ
+585 

-600 TLNTQVGTLDTRV
+600 TLNTQVGTLNTQMGTLDTRV
-613 TTLDGRMD
+613 TSLDGRMD

-756 DVLINQLRRELEALK
+756 DALINQLRRELEALK
-771 DDLHK
+771 DDLRK

>member
-1 MKCPYSKRI
+1 
-10 ITALAV
+10 
-16 IACTCGMNAEAA
+16 MNAEAA

-37 SYNLYWGGSY
+37 SYNLYWGGSP

-73 RHDGEY
+73 QYDGEY
-79 TTTTAQTYQYGMAW
+79 TTTTTQTYQYGMAW

-100 NDVATAFGHKTV
+100 NDAATAFGHKTV

-118 TAFGEKSVASGEA
+118 TAFGENSVASGEA

-150 YKTNASGKASTAFGS
+150 YKTNASGRASTAFGA

-211 AGDNSLAAL
+211 AGDNSLAA
-220 GGQTLAAATGFAA
+220 ATGSAA

-250 GSRADRKAGKDG
+250 GSRADREAGKDG

-268 LTGAAWTST
+268 RTGAAWTST

-320 KAAVTGASAVKA
+320 KAAVAGASAVKA

-374 NAKGDTFQPSSTMKF
+374 NAKGGMFQPSKTMEF

-398 TDGFGNNTNK
+398 TDGLGNNTGK

-492 KTGTTFKAA
+492 KTVTTFKAA
-501 GIASAGTTTIE
+501 GIASAGITTIE

-564 TVLDGRVGTL
+564 TALDGR
-574 DTQVGTLNTQV
+574 
-585 GTLDTQ
+585 

-600 TLNTQVGTLDTRV
+600 TLNTQVGTLNTQMGTLDTRV
-613 TTLDGRMD
+613 TSLDGRMD

-756 DVLINQLRRELEALK
+756 DALINQLRRELEALK
-771 DDLHK
+771 DDLRK

>member
-100 NDVATAFGHKTV
+100 NDVATAFG
-112 ATGKKA
+112 
-118 TAFGEKSVASGEA
+118 
-131 STAFGQMTEA
+131 
-141 SADNATAFG
+141 

-220 GGQTLAAATGFAA
+220 GGQTLAAATGSAA

>member
-1 MKCPYSKRI
+1 MNTMKCPYSKRI

-37 SYNLYWGGSY
+37 SYNLYWGGSP

-73 RHDGEY
+73 QYDGEY
-79 TTTTAQTYQYGMAW
+79 TTTTTQTYQYGMAW

-100 NDVATAFGHKTV
+100 NDAATAFGHKTV

-118 TAFGEKSVASGEA
+118 TAFGENSVASGEA

-150 YKTNASGKASTAFGS
+150 YKTNASGRASTAFGA

-211 AGDNSLAAL
+211 AGDNSLAA
-220 GGQTLAAATGFAA
+220 ATGSAA

-250 GSRADRKAGKDG
+250 GSRADREAGKDG

-268 LTGAAWTST
+268 RTGAAWTST

-320 KAAVTGASAVKA
+320 KAAVAGASAVKA

-374 NAKGDTFQPSSTMKF
+374 NAKGGMFQPSKTMEF

-398 TDGFGNNTNK
+398 TDGLGNNTGK

-492 KTGTTFKAA
+492 KTVTTFKAA
-501 GIASAGTTTIE
+501 GIASAGITTIE

-564 TVLDGRVGTL
+564 TALDGR
-574 DTQVGTLNTQV
+574 
-585 GTLDTQ
+585 

-600 TLNTQVGTLDTRV
+600 TLNTQVGTLNTQMGTLDTRV
-613 TTLDGRMD
+613 TSLDGRMD

-756 DVLINQLRRELEALK
+756 DALINQLRRELEALK
-771 DDLHK
+771 DDLRK

>member
-37 SYNLYWGGSY
+37 SYNLYWGGSP

-73 RHDGEY
+73 QYDGEY
-79 TTTTAQTYQYGMAW
+79 TTTTTQTYQYGMAW

-100 NDVATAFGHKTV
+100 NDAATAFGHKTV

-118 TAFGEKSVASGEA
+118 TAFGENSVASGEA

-150 YKTNASGKASTAFGS
+150 YKTNASGRASTAFGA

-211 AGDNSLAAL
+211 AGDNSLAA
-220 GGQTLAAATGFAA
+220 ATGSAA

-250 GSRADRKAGKDG
+250 GSRADREAGKDG

-268 LTGAAWTST
+268 RTGAAWTST

-320 KAAVTGASAVKA
+320 KAAVAGASAVKA

-374 NAKGDTFQPSSTMKF
+374 NAKGGMFQPSKTMEF

-398 TDGFGNNTNK
+398 TDGLGNNTGK

-492 KTGTTFKAA
+492 KTVTTFKAA
-501 GIASAGTTTIE
+501 GIASAGITTIE

-564 TVLDGRVGTL
+564 TALDGR
-574 DTQVGTLNTQV
+574 
-585 GTLDTQ
+585 

-600 TLNTQVGTLDTRV
+600 TLNTQVGTLNTQMGTLDTRV
-613 TTLDGRMD
+613 TSLDGRMD

-756 DVLINQLRRELEALK
+756 DALINQLRRELEALK
-771 DDLHK
+771 DDLRK

>member
-1 MKCPYSKRI
+1 MNTMKCPYSKRI

-118 TAFGEKSVASGEA
+118 TAFG
-131 STAFGQMTEA
+131 
-141 SADNATAFG
+141 

-220 GGQTLAAATGFAA
+220 GGQTLAAATGSAA

-447 TQSRLKFDGGG
+447 T
-458 LATNVGDSALSV
+458 
-470 DKKYIYQ
+470 
-477 AVDDGSGRSNSMKIE
+477 
-492 KTGTTFKAA
+492 
-501 GIASAGTTTIE
+501 
-512 GKKVTA
+512 
-518 GDVVINGETGQS
+518 
-530 TIKGLTNKTL
+530 
-540 TAPDF
+540 
-545 AKAGRAAT
+545 
-553 EEQLKVTDDKV
+553 
-564 TVLDGRVGTL
+564 
-574 DTQVGTLNTQV
+574 
-585 GTLDTQ
+585 
-591 VGTLNTQVG
+591 
-600 TLNTQVGTLDTRV
+600 
-613 TTLDGRMD
+613 
-621 SVDAQIGT
+621 
-629 LSGRVDGVND
+629 
-639 RINQLDGRINKVGA
+639 
-653 GAAALAAL
+653 
-661 HPLDYDPAYKWD
+661 
-673 FAAGMGNYRNA
+673 
-684 NAMAIGAFYRP
+684 
-695 NEVTMFSLGASIGDG
+695 
-710 GGMVNAGISLKV
+710 
-722 GPGVNG
+722 
-728 GTTRSGLMSKVQDL
+728 
-742 TAENKELKARDDAQ
+742 
-756 DVLINQLRRELEALK
+756 
-771 DDLHK
+771 

>member
-28 SVGQLVASD
+28 SVGNLVASD
-37 SYNLYWGGSY
+37 YYNLYWGGSY

-61 GSGTSAGMSVEK
+61 GSGTSAGMSVTK
-73 RHDGEY
+73 RYDGEY
-79 TTTTAQTYQYGMAW
+79 ETTTAQTYQYGMAW

-100 NDVATAFGHKTV
+100 NDAATAFGHKTV
-112 ATGKKA
+112 ATGEKA
-118 TAFGEKSVASGEA
+118 TAFGEKSVASGQA

-150 YKTNASGKASTAFGS
+150 YKTNASGKVSTAFGA

-173 AAAFGQNNKATGNS
+173 AAAFGQNNKATGEA

-211 AGDNSLAAL
+211 AGNNSLAAL
-220 GGQTLAAATGFAA
+220 GGQTLAAATG
-233 VGNGAVAAVENT
+233 
-245 VALGS
+245 S
-250 GSRADRKAGKDG
+250 
-262 YLKSAA
+262 
-268 LTGAAWTST
+268 
-277 ANAISV
+277 
-283 GNVNGTDGSGNPA
+283 
-296 PVTRQIT
+296 
-303 GIAAGS
+303 AAGS

-320 KAAVTGASAVKA
+320 KAAVAGASAVKA

-374 NAKGDTFQPSSTMKF
+374 NAKGGMFQPSKTMEF

-398 TDGFGNNTNK
+398 TDGLGNNTGK

-492 KTGTTFKAA
+492 KTVTTFKAA

-564 TVLDGRVGTL
+564 TALDGRVGTL
-574 DTQVGTLNTQV
+574 N
-585 GTLDTQ
+585 TQ

-600 TLNTQVGTLDTRV
+600 TLNTQVGTLNTRV
-613 TTLDGRMD
+613 TSLDGRMD

-756 DVLINQLRRELEALK
+756 DALINQLRRELEVLK
-771 DDLHK
+771 DDLRK

>member
-1 MKCPYSKRI
+1 MNTMKCPYSKRI

-28 SVGQLVASD
+28 SVGQLVASN
-37 SYNLYWGGSY
+37 SYNLYWSGSY

-61 GSGTSAGMSVEK
+61 G
-73 RHDGEY
+73 
-79 TTTTAQTYQYGMAW
+79 
-93 GKEARAA
+93 
-100 NDVATAFGHKTV
+100 
-112 ATGKKA
+112 
-118 TAFGEKSVASGEA
+118 
-131 STAFGQMTEA
+131 
-141 SADNATAFG
+141 
-150 YKTNASGKASTAFGS
+150 
-165 QNTASGQS
+165 
-173 AAAFGQNNKATGNS
+173 
-187 ATAFGQDTVAG
+187 
-198 GRSAVAMGEFSDA
+198 
-211 AGDNSLAAL
+211 
-220 GGQTLAAATGFAA
+220 GQTLAAATGSAA
-233 VGNGAVAAVENT
+233 VGSGAVAAVENT

-250 GSRADRKAGKDG
+250 GSRADREAGKDG

-268 LTGAAWTST
+268 RTGAAWTST

-320 KAAVTGASAVKA
+320 KAAVAGASAVKA

-374 NAKGDTFQPSSTMKF
+374 NAKGGMFENSRTMEF

-398 TDGFGNNTNK
+398 TDGFGNNTGK

-492 KTGTTFKAA
+492 KTVTTFKAA

-574 DTQVGTLNTQV
+574 NTQV
-585 GTLDTQ
+585 GA
-591 VGTLNTQVG
+591 
-600 TLNTQVGTLDTRV
+600 LDTRV
-613 TTLDGRMD
+613 TSLDGRMD

-629 LSGRVDGVND
+629 LSGRVNGVND

-756 DVLINQLRRELEALK
+756 DALINQLRRELEALK

>member
-1 MKCPYSKRI
+1 
-10 ITALAV
+10 
-16 IACTCGMNAEAA
+16 MNAEAA

-100 NDVATAFGHKTV
+100 NDVATAFG
-112 ATGKKA
+112 
-118 TAFGEKSVASGEA
+118 
-131 STAFGQMTEA
+131 
-141 SADNATAFG
+141 
-150 YKTNASGKASTAFGS
+150 
-165 QNTASGQS
+165 
-173 AAAFGQNNKATGNS
+173 QNNKATGNS

-220 GGQTLAAATGFAA
+220 GGQTLAAATGSAA

-585 GTLDTQ
+585 GTLNTQVGTLDTQ